1 MTYGIIGL
9 GTMGSAV
16 AIGLVSAGQKVIG
29 TTHGPASAQA
39 AATRLGIEVGTD
51 NLALVRASDVI
62 VLGVKPYQAREVVQA
77 IAPELDGKLLISICA
92 AITTADLRAW
102 SGDRAGV
109 VRAMPNTPALIGAGM
124 TVLCAGAATGRD
136 ALASAVELFASV
148 GRTAVL
154 DESLMDAATGLSG
167 CGPAYVFL
175 IIEALAEAGVKLGIN
190 RATSTLLA
198 TQTLLGSAQLVLQR
212 GVHPAA
218 LKDEVTTPGGC
229 TIDGLVA
236 LEEGGLRSTLISGV
250 TAAANRSR
258 TMRTGL

>member
-1 MTYGIIGL
+1 
-9 GTMGSAV
+9 
-16 AIGLVSAGQKVIG
+16 
-29 TTHGPASAQA
+29 
-39 AATRLGIEVGTD
+39 
-51 NLALVRASDVI
+51 
-62 VLGVKPYQAREVVQA
+62 
-77 IAPELDGKLLISICA
+77 
-92 AITTADLRAW
+92 
-102 SGDRAGV
+102 
-109 VRAMPNTPALIGAGM
+109 
-124 TVLCAGAATGRD
+124 
-136 ALASAVELFASV
+136 LASAVELFASL

-212 GVHPAA
+212 GVHPAE

-250 TAAANRSR
+250 MAAANRSR
-258 TMRTGL
+258 TLRTGL

>member
-16 AIGLVSAGQKVIG
+16 AGALVSAGRQVIG
-29 TTHGPASAQA
+29 TTHAPATATA
-39 AATRLGIEVGTD
+39 AAARLGIEVGTD
-51 NLALVRASDVI
+51 NVALARASDVI

-77 IAPELDGKLLISICA
+77 IAPELDGKLLISVCA
-92 AITTADLRAW
+92 AVTTADIRTW
-102 SGDRAGV
+102 SGDRATV

-124 TVLCAGAATGRD
+124 TVLAAGAAGSE
-136 ALASAVELFASV
+136 ALAVAVELFASL

-212 GVHPAA
+212 GVHPAE

-236 LEEGGLRSTLISGV
+236 LEEGGLRSTLINGV
-250 TAAANRSR
+250 MAAANRSR